1 MHSLFEKT
9 ADFRHSPKA
18 EAKYGPVGLWD
29 VSKVTSMG
37 ELFMGCINFNEDISA
52 WDVRCTESLCYNQFA
67 YASSFNHATA
77 RCLGCTVGRELE
89 PHVRLH
95 LER

>member
-52 WDVRCTESLCYNQFA
+52 WDVRCTESLCYN
-67 YASSFNHATA
+67 
-77 RCLGCTVGRELE
+77 
-89 PHVRLH
+89 HVRLR
-95 LER
+95 LELQPCNRSVPGMYGGPRT